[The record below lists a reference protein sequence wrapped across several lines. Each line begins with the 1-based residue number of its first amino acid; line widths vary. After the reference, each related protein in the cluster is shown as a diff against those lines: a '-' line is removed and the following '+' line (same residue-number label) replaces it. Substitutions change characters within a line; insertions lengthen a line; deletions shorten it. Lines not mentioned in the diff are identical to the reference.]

1 MLTDQGLIEGDA
13 ARTMRLRASIAP
25 GVMLFADLLVKHAAP
40 LVETDAVLAA
50 RDLRERGLADAL
62 IVSGVETGAP
72 ADRERLALL
81 RRALQVPLL
90 IGSGVTEENVADYAS
105 ADGIIAG
112 TSLKREG
119 SIDAPVDPKRVAR
132 LAALLRSS
140 GGQ

>member
-1 MLTDQGLIEGDA
+1 MTDQGLIEGEA
-13 ARTMRLRASIAP
+13 ARTLRLRASIGP
-25 GVMLFADLLVKHAAP
+25 GVLLFADLLVKHASP
-40 LVETDAVLAA
+40 LVVTDAVLAA
-50 RDLRERGLADAL
+50 RDSRERGLADAL

-72 ADRERLALL
+72 ADRERLTAL
-81 RRALQVPLL
+81 RRGLEVPLL

-119 SIDAPVDPKRVAR
+119 FVDAPVDPKRVAR

-140 GGQ
+140 DGQ